1 MKTMRLV
8 VLLLLAACAA
18 APPVQTPA
26 ARAVDAVES
35 IPANY
40 RVLFENELVKAV
52 EHRLPAGAAEPMHSH
67 PYPRVLYALT
77 DSRVRVGGGAVSTM
91 RAGEAGYR
99 EPQVHAIQNAGN
111 SESRLI
117 MVELKKPQPERM
129 YIPQTDDSTAV
140 APHVYRVLFENER
153 VRMLESRT
161 APGTATAMHSH
172 PGLVF
177 GYRILPSRSRIT
189 FPDGNSVE
197 VDSQPGP
204 FWIDSPSRHSV
215 QNIGSTDSHTL
226 LVEVK

>member
-1 MKTMRLV
+1 MKTMRLAA
-8 VLLLLAACAA
+8 LLLLAGCATT
-18 APPVQTPA
+18 PPPQAPA

-40 RVLFENELVKAV
+40 RVLLENELVRTV
-52 EHRLPAGAAEPMHSH
+52 EHRLAAGATEPLHSH

-77 DSRVRVGGGAVSTM
+77 DSRIRVGDGALSTM
-91 RAGEAGYR
+91 RAGEVAYR
-99 EPQVHAIQNAGN
+99 EPQAHAIQNVGN

-117 MVELKKPQPERM
+117 MVELKKAQPQRM
-129 YIPQTDDSTAV
+129 YIPQTDDSTSV
-140 APHVYRVLFENER
+140 APHVYRVLFENENVR
-153 VRMLESRT
+153 VLESRT
-161 APGTATAMHSH
+161 TPGTATAMHSH

-189 FPDGNSVE
+189 FPDGNTVE
-197 VDSQPGP
+197 LDSQPGA

-215 QNIGSTDSHTL
+215 QNSGSTDSHTL